1 MDFRFVIFL
10 ISVLVSM
17 WNNWIDWECAVR
29 WKKKEEQKMS
39 RLSFRPRPLDIHK
52 KLPIVKS
59 VKDFEDD
66 DTPTSATRNS
76 QMLRLATVEVETEVP
91 FSLPC
96 FS

>member
-1 MDFRFVIFL
+1 
-10 ISVLVSM
+10 
-17 WNNWIDWECAVR
+17 
-29 WKKKEEQKMS
+29 MS

-76 QMLRLATVEVETEVP
+76 QMLRLAAAEVETEVP
-91 FSLPC
+91 FHSLA
-96 FS
+96 FHSSKTSL

>member
-1 MDFRFVIFL
+1 
-10 ISVLVSM
+10 
-17 WNNWIDWECAVR
+17 
-29 WKKKEEQKMS
+29 MS

-76 QMLRLATVEVETEVP
+76 QMLRLAAVEVETE
-91 FSLPC
+91 LLGKQ
-96 FS
+96 